1 MLNIPEIKNAHK
13 TLTQHELYSQLRT
26 IEHVRIFM
34 ESHVFAV
41 WDFMSLLKT
50 LQQSFTCV
58 QVPWVPQGD
67 PMIRQMINEIVLGE
81 ESDSVVSGQSHFE
94 WYLEAMDEVGADK
107 TQIIQFIE
115 LLSQGK
121 DYKTA
126 LGQLTIPME
135 TRLFVEQTMH
145 TITYGKDHEIAA
157 SFTVGRENLIP
168 DMFTGILKHM
178 NNRPD
183 AKLDKLIAYMER
195 HIEVDGDT
203 HGPLAE
209 KIIASMCGDDQIK
222 WNEAQNS
229 SLMALESRCH
239 LWNGVTRQIALQ
251 DSGETL
257 SLESA

>member
-1 MLNIPEIKNAHK
+1 MLKIPEIEKAHSS
-13 TLTQHELYSQLRT
+13 LTQHKLYSELKT
-26 IEHVRIFM
+26 LEHIRVFM

-58 QVPWVPQGD
+58 QVPWVPKGD

-81 ESDSVVSGQSHFE
+81 ESDCVVMGQSHFE

-107 TQIIQFIE
+107 TQITQFIS
-115 LLSQGK
+115 LLGQGK

-126 LGQLTIPME
+126 LGQLEIPTE

-145 TITYGKDHEIAA
+145 TITYGKAHEIAA

-168 DMFTGILKHM
+168 DMFTGILRHM
-178 NNRPD
+178 NKDPD
-183 AKLDKLIAYMER
+183 TKLDKLIAYMER
-195 HIEVDGDT
+195 HIEVDGDS

-209 KIIASMCGDDQIK
+209 KIIATMCGTDQDK
-222 WNEAQNS
+222 WNEVQNA
-229 SLMALESRCH
+229 SLMALESRYH
-239 LWNGVTRQIALQ
+239 LWNGVTRQIELQ
-251 DSGETL
+251 DSAENIELET
-257 SLESA
+257 A